1 MPSDPDLERL
11 LRDVRETLPEPG
23 PEASRRALARALA
36 AVRRR
41 RPRRR
46 LKTALVVGS
55 AVVFAVALGVGLG
68 ALVAPTGTAAR
79 ALGVGFLPEPG
90 WYALQA
96 AAPATPI
103 QPQVIMSAN
112 VPFAPDD
119 AVLGEAE
126 PSGLPYST
134 LLTLPPKG
142 IVIVATF
149 TDQNHLGAPNSQTA
163 SASQRSRALPHP
175 YPERK
180 VPFRLTDATPF
191 IQFGTQVRPEEPLGQ
206 YQLRASLED
215 WYVDVHVYF
224 GTARPSLA
232 LQAEAQRQLDRM
244 VVREPPRAA
253 EEQTARPEAS
263 QAPSAPGVVDRTF
276 ACRPSLAGGARK
288 LDALARRGSGRRGAA
303 WERPALAGV
312 TTNIS
317 GAAATAVD
325 NYLVWVGAGRPS
337 SAAMVPTGPF
347 VLFDFP
353 FRVWGTIAVNRTRC
367 SAASGRVA
375 LSRRGLVG
383 GVAGVFPEE
392 FDCTT
397 PSVVLVR
404 VRAVTESRTTLRTYR
419 NFVRTVVPV
428 KEASIAVQTRA
439 GKRLAFVQLSESGAS
454 RIFVAQP
461 PCFPG

>member
-1 MPSDPDLERL
+1 MSSDPELERL
-11 LRDVRETLPEPG
+11 LRNVRETLPEPG
-23 PEASRRALARALA
+23 PEASRRARARALA
-36 AVRRR
+36 AVRRQ
-41 RPRRR
+41 RPRRLR
-46 LKTALVVGS
+46 TTLVVGS
-55 AVVFAVALGVGLG
+55 ALVVAVALGIGLG

-96 AAPATPI
+96 AAPATPT

-134 LLTLPPKG
+134 LLMLPPKG

-149 TDQNHLGAPNSQTA
+149 TQQDHLGLPRSQTT
-163 SASQRSRALPHP
+163 SASQRARALPP
-175 YPERK
+175 LYPERD
-180 VPFRLTDATPF
+180 VPFRMSDATPF

-224 GTARPSLA
+224 GAARPPEA
-232 LQAEAQRQLDRM
+232 LLAEAQRQLDRM
-244 VVREPPRAA
+244 VVRTAPRRD
-253 EEQTARPEAS
+253 ERQVTRPAVS
-263 QAPSAPGVVDRTF
+263 QAPSAPGIVDRTF

-288 LDALARRGSGRRGAA
+288 LDTLARRGSGRRGQS
-303 WERPALAGV
+303 WVRPALAGV

-317 GAAATAVD
+317 GSAATAVD
-325 NYLVWVGAGRPS
+325 NYLVWVGTGRPS
-337 SAAMVPTGPF
+337 AEAMVPTGPF

-353 FRVWGTIAVNRTRC
+353 FRVWGTLAVNRTRC
-367 SAASGRVA
+367 RAATGRVA

-383 GVAGVFPEE
+383 GEAGVFPEE

-397 PSVVLVR
+397 SSVVLVR
-404 VRAVTESRTTLRTYR
+404 IRAVTESRTTLKTYR

-428 KEASIAVQTRA
+428 KEASIAVQTQA
-439 GKRLAFVQLSESGAS
+439 GRRLSFAQLSESGKS

>member
-1 MPSDPDLERL
+1 MSSDPELERL
-11 LRDVRETLPEPG
+11 LREARETLPEPG
-23 PEASRRALARALA
+23 PEASSRARARALA
-36 AVRRR
+36 AMRRR
-41 RPRRR
+41 RPRRLR
-46 LKTALVVGS
+46 TALVVGS
-55 AVVFAVALGVGLG
+55 ALVVAIAMGTGLG
-68 ALVAPTGTAAR
+68 AFVAPTGTAAR

-96 AAPATPI
+96 AAPASPT

-142 IVIVATF
+142 IVVVATF
-149 TDQNHLGAPNSQTA
+149 TEPQHLYLP
-163 SASQRSRALPHP
+163 RSSYHL
-175 YPERK
+175 YPERSL
-180 VPFRLTDATPF
+180 PLRLSDATPF
-191 IQFGTQVRPEEPLGQ
+191 IQYGTQVRPEEPLGQ
-206 YQLRASLED
+206 HQLKATVDR
-215 WYVDVHVYF
+215 WGVDVQVYF
-224 GTARPSLA
+224 GTSRPSRA
-232 LQAEAQRQLDRM
+232 LLAEAQRQLDRM
-244 VVREPPRAA
+244 VVRETPPAPA
-253 EEQTARPEAS
+253 LATARPTTT
-263 QAPSAPGVVDRTF
+263 QTPSAPGVVDRTF
-276 ACRPSLAGGARK
+276 ACRPSLAGGAHK
-288 LDALARRGSGRRGAA
+288 LDALARRGTGRGRAG

-312 TTNIS
+312 TTTLS

-337 SAAMVPTGPF
+337 AAALIPTGSF
-347 VLFDFP
+347 KLFDFP

-367 SAASGRVA
+367 STATSRVS

-383 GVAGVFPEE
+383 GPAGVFPDE

-404 VRAVTESRTTLRTYR
+404 VRAVTESRTTLRSYR

-428 KEASIAVQTRA
+428 KEASIAVQTRR
-439 GKRLAFVQLSESGAS
+439 GKRLALAQLSESGRS

-461 PCFPG
+461 PCFPD

>member
-1 MPSDPDLERL
+1 VL
-11 LRDVRETLPEPG
+11 VVG
-23 PEASRRALARALA
+23 
-36 AVRRR
+36 
-41 RPRRR
+41 
-46 LKTALVVGS
+46 TALVL
-55 AVVFAVALGVGLG
+55 AVVLGIGLG

-96 AAPATPI
+96 AAPATPT

-112 VPFAPDD
+112 LPFAAED

-149 TDQNHLGAPNSQTA
+149 TEQDHLGLPRSHVT
-163 SASQRSRALPHP
+163 SAGRRIPPL
-175 YPERK
+175 YPEREI
-180 VPFRLTDATPF
+180 PFLMSDATPF
-191 IQFGTQVRPEEPLGQ
+191 IQYGTQIRPDEPLGQ
-206 YQLRASLED
+206 YQLRASLER

-224 GTARPSLA
+224 GTARPSDA
-232 LQAEAQRQLDRM
+232 LLSEAQRQLDRM
-244 VVREPPRAA
+244 VVRETPQAA
-253 EEQTARPEAS
+253 ASTPARPATT

-288 LDALARRGSGRRGAA
+288 LDALARRGTGRGRAG

-317 GAAATAVD
+317 GSAATAVD

-337 SAAMVPTGPF
+337 AAAMVPTGPF

-367 SAASGRVA
+367 SAARGRVA
-375 LSRRGLVG
+375 LSRRRLVG
-383 GVAGVFPEE
+383 GRAGVFPDE

-404 VRAVTESRTTLRTYR
+404 VRAVTESRTTLKSYR

-428 KEASIAVQTRA
+428 KEASIAVQTRT
-439 GKRLAFVQLSESGAS
+439 GKRLAFAQLSESGAS
-454 RIFVAQP
+454 RLFVSQP

>member
-1 MPSDPDLERL
+1 VSSDPELERL
-11 LRDVRETLPEPG
+11 LRDARETLPEPG
-23 PEASRRALARALA
+23 PGASRRARARALA
-36 AVRRR
+36 AMRGR
-41 RPRRR
+41 RPRRLR
-46 LKTALVVGS
+46 TALVVAS
-55 AVVFAVALGVGLG
+55 ALVVAVALGIGVG

-79 ALGVGFLPEPG
+79 TLGVGFLPEPG

-96 AAPATPI
+96 AAPATPT

-142 IVIVATF
+142 MVIVATF
-149 TDQNHLGAPNSQTA
+149 TEQDHLGLPRSYVTSTA
-163 SASQRSRALPHP
+163 RRVPPL
-175 YPERK
+175 YPEREI
-180 VPFRLTDATPF
+180 PFRMSEATPF
-191 IQFGTQVRPEEPLGQ
+191 IQYGTQIRPDEPLGQ

-224 GTARPSLA
+224 GTPRPSRGLV
-232 LQAEAQRQLDRM
+232 AEAQRQLDRM
-244 VVREPPRAA
+244 VVR
-253 EEQTARPEAS
+253 QTPLGTEAQEARPATTHV
-263 QAPSAPGVVDRTF
+263 PSAPGVLDRTF

-288 LDALARRGSGRRGAA
+288 LDALARRGTGRGRTG

-325 NYLVWVGAGRPS
+325 NYLVWVGTGRPS
-337 SAAMVPTGPF
+337 AAALVPTGPF
-347 VLFDFP
+347 ALFDFP

-367 SAASGRVA
+367 SAARGRVA

-383 GVAGVFPEE
+383 GEAGVFPDE

-404 VRAVTESRTTLRTYR
+404 VRAVTESRTVLRSYR

-439 GKRLAFVQLSESGAS
+439 GKRLAFAQLAESGQS